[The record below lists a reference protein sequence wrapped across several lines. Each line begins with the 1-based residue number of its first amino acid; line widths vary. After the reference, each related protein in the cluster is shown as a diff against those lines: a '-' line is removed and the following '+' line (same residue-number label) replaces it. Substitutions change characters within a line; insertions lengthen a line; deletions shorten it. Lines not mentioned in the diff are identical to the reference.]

1 MTNMNL
7 YHRCES
13 FIKAAYTLNEFV
25 RINPDV
31 FYNSNKPVERL
42 IEGDHEYY
50 LTRSKD
56 KMELHCRS
64 YPRSIKRIMIKTGP
78 KAIGRLL
85 EAYIQEIE
93 RKDEK

>member
-1 MTNMNL
+1 MSNLSFYHQCTN
-7 YHRCES
+7 
-13 FIKAAYTLNEFV
+13 FIKAACALQDFV
-25 RINPDV
+25 KMNPDV
-31 FYNSNKPVERL
+31 FWNSNKPVERL

-50 LTRSKD
+50 LTRTKD

-64 YPRSIKRIMIKTGP
+64 YPRSIKGIMIKTGP

-93 RKDEK
+93 RKDKK